1 MRWSE
6 CDRPKDFLRVGALN
20 LDKWTEITLASCF
33 FWSFEWY
40 QNIWQGPLLVIKLG
54 VSNVTQNARAC
65 SGKQRIRLSW
75 KKKKKPAHFGHS
87 SRIYLCVFLVIRD
100 SLQQIINNGTN
111 YQSTLVVLKRLQE
124 YIRKKRPETL
134 AWQVDSLPFQW
145 SCRWWIRF
153 TWVPG

>member
-1 MRWSE
+1 MNRNNSGFMFLLIFWMIPKYLTRAIIGDKTWCFQ
-6 CDRPKDFLRVGALN
+6 CDPKCQSMQWKTKNSSQL
-20 LDKWTEITLASCF
+20 
-33 FWSFEWY
+33 
-40 QNIWQGPLLVIKLG
+40 
-54 VSNVTQNARAC
+54 
-65 SGKQRIRLSW
+65 